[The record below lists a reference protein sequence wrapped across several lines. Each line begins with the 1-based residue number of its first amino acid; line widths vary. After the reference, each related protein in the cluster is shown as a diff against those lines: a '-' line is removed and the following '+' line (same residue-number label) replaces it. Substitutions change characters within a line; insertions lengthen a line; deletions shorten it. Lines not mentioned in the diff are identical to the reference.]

1 MAKILIISN
10 TYILLNIK
18 TVRSVIY
25 PVKGLEPKP
34 LVAPFVLIDIVGCSI
49 DVMDHSQCRKVF
61 TVQSYKFPLGRRQ
74 RRSAATSRVRRSSK
88 I

>member
-25 PVKGLEPKP
+25 PVKGLEPKA
-34 LVAPFVLIDIVGCSI
+34 LVALFILIDIVGCSI
-49 DVMDHSQCRKVF
+49 EVVDHSRCRKVF
-61 TVQSYKFPLGRRQ
+61 TV
-74 RRSAATSRVRRSSK
+74 
-88 I
+88 

>member
-25 PVKGLEPKP
+25 PVKGLEP
-34 LVAPFVLIDIVGCSI
+34 LFVLIDIVGCSI
-49 DVMDHSQCRKVF
+49 EVVDHSRCRKMF
-61 TVQSYKFPLGRRQ
+61 TVQSCKSRSGRRQ
-74 RRSAATSRVRRSSK
+74 RRLAATSRVRRAPK